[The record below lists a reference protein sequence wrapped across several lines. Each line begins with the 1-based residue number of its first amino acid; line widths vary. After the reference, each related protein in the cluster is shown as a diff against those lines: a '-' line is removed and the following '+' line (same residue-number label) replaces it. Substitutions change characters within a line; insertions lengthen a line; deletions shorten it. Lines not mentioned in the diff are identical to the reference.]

1 MILTEHLAEEA
12 PNGGAWIEQTV
23 TVLDAVLVKG
33 RVDVAVGQRVG
44 ERPSLVARQASA
56 DLLQGGHGQA

>member
-1 MILTEHLAEEA
+1 MIFTEYLAEEA

-23 TVLDAVLVKG
+23 TVLDAVLVEG
-33 RVDVAVGQRVG
+33 RADMAFGQSVG
-44 ERPSLVARQASA
+44 ERQSLVARKATA